1 MTDDAILID
10 THPEPS
16 SRMLGKWMSLAMVV
30 GSMIGSGIYLLPTT
44 LAPYGY
50 NLVIAFLLTGFGTMC
65 LAFAMARLAAVIPGG
80 PFVYVTE
87 AFGETVAF
95 VTLWSYVISQITGV
109 AAVSVA
115 AAGALGHVY
124 PSVASGPGLI
134 AVALGSIAVLLAV
147 NLRGARSAGALQIVA
162 TLIKIVPLIAV
173 VVFVAM
179 HFATGQRIEPLAP
192 TPLGI
197 GPITI
202 AGALMLFSL
211 TGFEAAVVTAN
222 VTRDSTSTVPV
233 ATIAGTGFTAIIYL
247 LSTVA
252 TLMLLPSA
260 LAASSGAPFADA
272 IAPILGSVAGM
283 LVAVIAAISAFGTGN
298 SLLLFSAE
306 ISRTLAIAR
315 DLPPVFRKANRA
327 GAPVGALL
335 ICSAIAALLVLA
347 SSSKN
352 FVALYVFI
360 TLVSTV
366 AALVL
371 YGMCAAAALKLKVTG
386 RWMVIAVIA
395 IVYSF
400 AMFVGAGLEATLW
413 GFGLAIAGL
422 PVRFISRW
430 LNGSSRAAVA
440 SPTAPPE

>member
-1 MTDDAILID
+1 MTDVVIN
-10 THPEPS
+10 THPEPE

-65 LAFAMARLAAVIPGG
+65 LAYALARLAAAIPGG
-80 PFVYVTE
+80 PFVYLTD

-115 AAGALGHVY
+115 AAGALGHVF
-124 PSVASGPGLI
+124 PAVGSGPGLI
-134 AVALGSIAVLLAV
+134 AVALGSIAILLVV
-147 NLRGARSAGALQIVA
+147 NLGGARSAGALQIIA
-162 TLIKIVPLIAV
+162 TLIKIIPLVAV
-173 VVFVAM
+173 VLFVAVRLGSG
-179 HFATGQRIEPLAP
+179 HPLEQLEP
-192 TPLGI
+192 TPLAVGA
-197 GPITI
+197 ITT

-211 TGFEAAVVTAN
+211 TGFEAAAVTAN

-252 TLMLLPSA
+252 TLMLLPSV
-260 LAASSGAPFADA
+260 LAAKSGAPFADA
-272 IAPILGSVAGM
+272 IAPILGPVAGM

-306 ISRTLAIAR
+306 ISRTLAEAR
-315 DLPPVFRKANRA
+315 DLPPIFRRANSV
-327 GAPVGALL
+327 GAPVGALW
-335 ICSAIAALLVLA
+335 ISSGIAAALVLA

-371 YGMCAAAALKLKVTG
+371 YGMCAAAALKLRVTG
-386 RWMVIAVIA
+386 KWVILAVVAIA
-395 IVYSF
+395 YSF

-413 GFGLAIAGL
+413 GFGLAAVGL

-430 LNGSSRAAVA
+430 LNGSSRAAA
-440 SPTAPPE
+440 ANPGAPGE

>member
-1 MTDDAILID
+1 MTDVVTID
-10 THPEPS
+10 THPEPE

-65 LAFAMARLAAVIPGG
+65 LAYAMARLAAVIPGG
-80 PFVYVTE
+80 PFVYLTD

-124 PSVASGPGLI
+124 PQVASGPGLI
-134 AVALGSIAVLLAV
+134 AVALGSIAILLVV

-173 VVFVAM
+173 VLFVAV
-179 HFATGQRIEPLAP
+179 HFTTGQRIEPLAP
-192 TPLGI
+192 APLGI
-197 GPITI
+197 APITI
-202 AGALMLFSL
+202 AAALMLFSL
-211 TGFEAAVVTAN
+211 TGFEAAAVTAN

-252 TLMLLPSA
+252 TLMLLPSV
-260 LAASSGAPFADA
+260 LAAKSGAPFADA
-272 IAPILGSVAGM
+272 IAPILGPVAGM

-306 ISRTLAIAR
+306 ISRTLSQAG
-315 DLPPVFRKANRA
+315 DLPPIFRRSNKV
-327 GAPVGALL
+327 GAPVGALW
-335 ICSAIAALLVLA
+335 ISSSVAALLVLA

-386 RWMVIAVIA
+386 KWMIIALVAIA
-395 IVYSF
+395 YSF

-413 GFGLAIAGL
+413 GFGLAAVGL
-422 PVRFISRW
+422 PVRFISRR
-430 LNGSSRAAVA
+430 LNGSSRETAANPA
-440 SPTAPPE
+440 GPRG